1 MIFNIILFI
10 SLFLIVYLMYYLFVI
25 RSKKAMIKMQNGK
38 EMLFLK
44 RNYHLDYDKLD
55 TKKVANSVALINAFI
70 ISFTTEVVCLLN
82 SWISN
87 FYLWLICSMFMAI
100 VILFPLIIIL
110 YHLVGTYYNKKQ
122 KEM

>member
-87 FYLWLICSMFMAI
+87 LYLWLICSMFMAI

>member
-1 MIFNIILFI
+1 MIFNLVLFI
-10 SLFLIVYLMYYLFVI
+10 SLFLIVYLLYYLFVL
-25 RSKKAMIKMQNGK
+25 RSKKAMLKMQNGK

-55 TKKVANSVALINAFI
+55 TKKVANLVALINAFI
-70 ISFTTEVVCLLN
+70 ISFTTVAVCLLN

-87 FYLWLICSMFMAI
+87 FYLWLICSMLMAI

>member
-44 RNYHLDYDKLD
+44 RNYHLDYYKLD

>member
-55 TKKVANSVALINAFI
+55 TKKVANSVALINSFI

-110 YHLVGTYYNKKQ
+110 YHLVGTHYNKKQ

>member
-10 SLFLIVYLMYYLFVI
+10 SLFLVVYLMYYLFVI

-70 ISFTTEVVCLLN
+70 ISFTTVVVCLLN

-110 YHLVGTYYNKKQ
+110 YHLIGTHYNKKQ